1 MIQFLSVVFK
11 TFNDNETVLKQVLNA
26 LVISLDLD

>member
-1 MIQFLSVVFK
+1 MIQLLLVVFK
-11 TFNDNETVLKQVLNA
+11 TFHDDETILKQVLNA